1 MLATPSS
8 PSPDRERGPGGE
20 GVRALGA
27 LLLLASI
34 TACAKIAPP
43 PGGPPDAVAPALIAT
58 RPDTLGVYP
67 DFEGSVEF
75 IFDETVSEGGTAN
88 QGYGSG
94 DLERLIVL
102 SPTDRVPRVRWE
114 RSRITVRPR
123 DGWRPN
129 TVYRIELLPGVT
141 DLRRNRAQG
150 GRVITFTTG
159 APLPTDSLS
168 GYLID
173 WTTRQPA
180 RLAAVEA
187 VLLPDSLAY
196 RTQSDS
202 AGRFV
207 LAPLP
212 HGTYLL
218 RGFLDLNR
226 NRQLDGRE
234 TWDTLTVTPSPGGS
248 GVLWFAQRDTI
259 PLRIATTTVRD
270 SLTLDIQLTQSI
282 DPYQSLDTTNV
293 RLFLL
298 PDSTPVAV
306 SSFRPRPV
314 DDSLVTRAK
323 AVADSGRA
331 PPVVPP
337 PAAPPRGQ
345 LVRAQEPI
353 DSTAIKLAQT
363 RPPLGDRLVLRL
375 VVPMTA
381 EAKYTFQALGLR
393 TLGGVVGNPVS
404 GFGAPKPPPPRA
416 STDTTRSDSTAPL
429 PRRP

>member
-1 MLATPSS
+1 MLRPPPLTPPPVGGGERSGGS

-27 LLLLASI
+27 LLLMASI
-34 TACAKIAPP
+34 AACAKIAPP

-58 RPDTLGVYP
+58 RPDSLGVYP
-67 DFEGSVEF
+67 DFAGSVEF
-75 IFDETVSEGGTAN
+75 VFDETVSEGGSPN
-88 QGYGSG
+88 LGYGSG
-94 DLERLIVL
+94 DLERMIVL

-129 TVYRIELLPGVT
+129 TVYRIELLPGIA
-141 DLRRNRAQG
+141 DLRRNL
-150 GRVITFTTG
+150 GRTGQVITFTTG

-168 GYLID
+168 GVLID

-226 NRQLDGRE
+226 NRRLDGRE
-234 TWDTLTVTPSPGGS
+234 TWDTLTVAPSPGGS
-248 GVLWFAQRDTI
+248 GALWFAQRDTI
-259 PLRIATTTVRD
+259 APRIASTTVRD
-270 SLTLDIQLTQSI
+270 SLTLDIQLTQPI
-282 DPYQSLDTTNV
+282 DPYQSLDTANV
-293 RLFLL
+293 HLFLL

-306 SSFRPRPV
+306 SSFRPRPA
-314 DDSLVTRAK
+314 DDSLMARAK
-323 AVADSGRA
+323 AVADSGKA
-331 PPVVPP
+331 VPAVLPPPV
-337 PAAPPRGQ
+337 PPRAQQG
-345 LVRAQEPI
+345 RAQVPI
-353 DSTAIKLAQT
+353 DSTVIKLAQT

-393 TLGGVVGNPVS
+393 TLGGAVGNAVS
-404 GFGAPKPPPPRA
+404 GFGAPKPPPPG
-416 STDTTRSDSTAPL
+416 P
-429 PRRP
+429 